1 MCMKCGCGKK
11 AGQKGYGKG
20 NPKKT
25 AEHIKP
31 KPSYKKEKVPIK
43 KPKQPALSGFLG
55 GIIPKKPNKPTP
67 SKKKPLPNATKWDSS
82 KKKPLP
88 RPSLNSKP
96 QWKLLSKT
104 NRSAKKSM
112 PKRRA
117 M

>member
-1 MCMKCGCGKK
+1 MPNK
-11 AGQKGYGKG
+11 
-20 NPKKT
+20 PKPITRPPRVQLKDPTKT

-67 SKKKPLPNATKWDSS
+67 SKKKPL
-82 KKKPLP
+82 
-88 RPSLNSKP
+88 
-96 QWKLLSKT
+96 SKT

>member
-20 NPKKT
+20 N
-25 AEHIKP
+25 
-31 KPSYKKEKVPIK
+31 
-43 KPKQPALSGFLG
+43 
-55 GIIPKKPNKPTP
+55 PKKPNKPTP